1 MLGVALVVGRI
12 SWWARHLFCLGEG
25 RPARLQPGG
34 REPKKLRTPQSKVPR
49 LNEMETADLSVAIGG
64 FQLIIRVDI
73 QNFSIAAIRAVSS
86 AVRQLVSDHWL
97 LDLGVLVRVS
107 SISSYR
113 AIGLV
118 VASIW
123 TPSVR
128 HPVVD

>member
-1 MLGVALVVGRI
+1 
-12 SWWARHLFCLGEG
+12 
-25 RPARLQPGG
+25 
-34 REPKKLRTPQSKVPR
+34 
-49 LNEMETADLSVAIGG
+49 METADLSVAIGG

-73 QNFSIAAIRAVSS
+73 QNFSMAAIRAVSS